1 MNSAD
6 GKVFC
11 IPDGYEVVDKSLE
24 DIKYNLHPNFDE
36 EEIEFMSTRVR
47 YSKALDG
54 TDYIPGCIGLNNIQD
69 SDYQNVI
76 IQMLCTV
83 IPLRNYLLGYQ
94 PPSERKPDPV
104 LATIAQLFRKMY
116 NPRNFKG
123 VVSPH
128 EFYQAVGRVTQKK
141 RGDSVIRVTHVSGFY
156 AKQMDPVAFFS
167 WLEGQVAV
175 SISPTLMGYLHRK
188 TKDKKGHSLLHDVFQ
203 GEVQVKLCPA
213 HEESRITESKE
224 KTMFMTL
231 ELPDEPLFKDN
242 LDFIPQVPLFNLL
255 EKFNGEKPFEKIA
268 KGGESREIRRHEL
281 MTSKYTV
288 DLVDRHVAAIR
299 KLCKVCCNGF
309 LLQHLEPLVDLL
321 YLAVDRFAQGQDL
334 LAQALCDF
342 TRVASQPFVSCKT
355 SDMITYGHHLPAF
368 VKGIVSVLSYTS
380 PPSDNPPADPEAK
393 AQWEHKKTMS
403 ERLRIEVAH
412 TLACWAR
419 FGLDEESVELLPNQP
434 LIQAVADSGT
444 PNLRILRQSNVMD
457 AVSASFRSEDSPESI
472 VITLGAIRDMSLY
485 RPLAC
490 QITNCGLIS
499 NLVHVIRVN
508 LLGSDVLL
516 VAAEVLWNVLELDW
530 DGATEALGQE
540 EVIESFRDFMYAVLT
555 RGYRFKDKIFRNDMM
570 VLLMYI
576 SKRVE
581 NRSLFAS
588 TGLMSLL
595 LSYAVSAARRKELQA
610 SGILEEQQDA
620 KLLPDLGDD
629 GLKKGGIP
637 IVNTQED
644 MEFRTLIW
652 GTLAR
657 CCSSDDCARLA
668 VKCDLVQS
676 LLECLNPEPPVEQ
689 QKWSQEQRR
698 KVQKKSL
705 HLLQVAVRMGQAFAE
720 KLGQLG
726 AVGTLVELF
735 TDKDNPMTSRQM
747 CECPANAREFRKK
760 DGVEAMRDE
769 VIYRPGDTTDNHLF
783 YSLCVVDCIWNAVVG
798 TRKNEI
804 RFLDAGGLFAL
815 LDCLEV
821 APMIL
826 KRQIIGCL
834 ADLMDSRGGQSV
846 QSSPSANR
854 TTVTKG
860 FERASATAQEH
871 QGSRW
876 LKNDGGE
883 QDSRAKIYSVL
894 KCIGFECQETLSI
907 AERQQMELV
916 KLYPMAVELEMWI
929 KVQESLAS
937 RGIKP
942 VSADRQWI
950 TDSVSERKDQAAWVQ
965 SLQRQLAAERQR
977 EEEAGLDRFYKD
989 LRGRAQIQRVTPP
1002 NGYPDDPLEGRGDEW
1017 SDEWYSLRR
1026 LPPYVICVVKRF
1038 RNNNFFVEKNP
1049 TIVTFPLKGLDLR
1062 DYIHPDCQPAN
1073 PETKYDLVANV
1084 CHDGKPERGTYKVQV
1099 FHQPTSQWFEIHDLR
1114 VTPVLP
1120 QMVALTE
1127 SYIQVYQ
1134 RQDVKPDGSF
1144 GKFDAE
1150 IPELLAEADPGVA
1163 AEIEMAPEARLWMK
1177 KELGC

>member
-1 MNSAD
+1 MGS
-6 GKVFC
+6 
-11 IPDGYEVVDKSLE
+11 P
-24 DIKYNLHPNFDE
+24 
-36 EEIEFMSTRVR
+36 
-47 YSKALDG
+47 
-54 TDYIPGCIGLNNIQD
+54 
-69 SDYQNVI
+69 
-76 IQMLCTV
+76 
-83 IPLRNYLLGYQ
+83 
-94 PPSERKPDPV
+94 
-104 LATIAQLFRKMY
+104 
-116 NPRNFKG
+116 
-123 VVSPH
+123 VSP
-128 EFYQAVGRVTQKK
+128 R
-141 RGDSVIRVTHVSGFY
+141 SVEKLAATFS
-156 AKQMDPVAFFS
+156 DPNRDRMAIPH
-167 WLEGQVAV
+167 A
-175 SISPTLMGYLHRK
+175 
-188 TKDKKGHSLLHDVFQ
+188 
-203 GEVQVKLCPA
+203 
-213 HEESRITESKE
+213 
-224 KTMFMTL
+224 
-231 ELPDEPLFKDN
+231 PDEVNFGS
-242 LDFIPQVPLFNLL
+242 IM
-255 EKFNGEKPFEKIA
+255 
-268 KGGESREIRRHEL
+268 EL

-698 KVQKKSL
+698 KVQLEALSALFQLVQYMPDAFMDADGNSTVLQLLQATRSREVQKKSL

-747 CECPANAREFRKK
+747 CASILATMCKECPANAREFRKK

-834 ADLMDSRGGQSV
+834 ADLMEYKKAAKLFTQWNSQVTMKGALRLLLELWQSEQQAARNLAPDGVIQDLDQPLNPRTAVDMEDGDGSTITSTSHLATKFRHAKNFADTLGGQSV

-1017 SDEWYSLRR
+1017 SDEWS
-1026 LPPYVICVVKRF
+1026 
-1038 RNNNFFVEKNP
+1038 
-1049 TIVTFPLKGLDLR
+1049 D
-1062 DYIHPDCQPAN
+1062 DPDSP
-1073 PETKYDLVANV
+1073 
-1084 CHDGKPERGTYKVQV
+1084 
-1099 FHQPTSQWFEIHDLR
+1099 
-1114 VTPVLP
+1114 
-1120 QMVALTE
+1120 
-1127 SYIQVYQ
+1127 
-1134 RQDVKPDGSF
+1134 
-1144 GKFDAE
+1144 
-1150 IPELLAEADPGVA
+1150 
-1163 AEIEMAPEARLWMK
+1163 
-1177 KELGC
+1177 

>member
-1 MNSAD
+1 MDNTAEPNRGMVASA
-6 GKVFC
+6 
-11 IPDGYEVVDKSLE
+11 
-24 DIKYNLHPNFDE
+24 
-36 EEIEFMSTRVR
+36 
-47 YSKALDG
+47 
-54 TDYIPGCIGLNNIQD
+54 
-69 SDYQNVI
+69 
-76 IQMLCTV
+76 
-83 IPLRNYLLGYQ
+83 
-94 PPSERKPDPV
+94 
-104 LATIAQLFRKMY
+104 
-116 NPRNFKG
+116 
-123 VVSPH
+123 
-128 EFYQAVGRVTQKK
+128 
-141 RGDSVIRVTHVSGFY
+141 
-156 AKQMDPVAFFS
+156 
-167 WLEGQVAV
+167 
-175 SISPTLMGYLHRK
+175 
-188 TKDKKGHSLLHDVFQ
+188 
-203 GEVQVKLCPA
+203 
-213 HEESRITESKE
+213 
-224 KTMFMTL
+224 
-231 ELPDEPLFKDN
+231 PDEV
-242 LDFIPQVPLFNLL
+242 DFGAIM
-255 EKFNGEKPFEKIA
+255 
-268 KGGESREIRRHEL
+268 EL

-309 LLQHLEPLVDLL
+309 LLRHLEPLVELL
-321 YLAVDRFAQGQDL
+321 YLSVDRFAKGQD

-368 VKGIVSVLSYTS
+368 VKGIVSVLTYTL
-380 PPSDNPPADPEAK
+380 PPTEGPPVEPEAK
-393 AQWEHKKTMS
+393 AQWEHKKNMS

-419 FGLDEESVELLPNQP
+419 FGLDEDSVELLPNQP

-540 EVIESFRDFMYAVLT
+540 EVIESFRDFMHAVLT

-588 TGLMSLL
+588 TGLMTLL
-595 LSYAVSAARRKELQA
+595 LSYAVSEKRRKDLQA
-610 SGILEEQQDA
+610 SGDLENNL
-620 KLLPDLGDD
+620 KSKVLPDLDD
-629 GLKKGGIP
+629 APKKGGIP
-637 IVNTQED
+637 IINTQED
-644 MEFRTLIW
+644 MEFRTLLW

-657 CCSSDDCARLA
+657 CCSSEDCAKLA
-668 VKCDLVQS
+668 VQCGLVPS
-676 LLECLNPEPPVEQ
+676 LLECLDPEPPVEQ

-698 KVQKKSL
+698 KIQLEALSALFQLVQYIPEAFMEAEGNSTVLQLLQATRSREVQKKCL
-705 HLLQVAVRMGQAFAE
+705 HLLQVAVRMGKAFAE
-720 KLGQLG
+720 KLGQIG

-747 CECPANAREFRKK
+747 CASILATMCKECPANAREFRKK

-769 VIYRPGDTTDNHLF
+769 VIYRPGETTDNHLF
-783 YSLCVVDCIWNAVVG
+783 YSLCVVDCIWNAVIG

-826 KRQIIGCL
+826 KRQIIGTL
-834 ADLMDSRGGQSV
+834 ADLMEYKKAAKLFTQWNSQVTMKGALRLLLELWQSEQEAAGNLAPDGVIKDLDQPLNPRPARHDEDAESTVTSASRLAGKFRHAKNFADTLGGQSV
-846 QSSPSANR
+846 GGQSTGSANR

-860 FERASATAQEH
+860 FERASASAQEH
-871 QGSRW
+871 QGSQW
-876 LKNDGGE
+876 LTNGFERDC
-883 QDSRAKIYSVL
+883 RAKIYAVL

-907 AERQQMELV
+907 LERQQMELV
-916 KLYPMAVELEMWI
+916 KLYPNAVELEMWI

-950 TDSVSERKDQAAWVQ
+950 EDSVTERKDQAAWVQ
-965 SLQRQLAAERQR
+965 SIQRQLAVERQR

-989 LRGRAQIQRVTPP
+989 LRGRAQIQRMTPSI
-1002 NGYPDDPLEGRGDEW
+1002 GYPASQHGPSED
-1017 SDEWYSLRR
+1017 SDEW
-1026 LPPYVICVVKRF
+1026 
-1038 RNNNFFVEKNP
+1038 NP
-1049 TIVTFPLKGLDLR
+1049 
-1062 DYIHPDCQPAN
+1062 
-1073 PETKYDLVANV
+1073 
-1084 CHDGKPERGTYKVQV
+1084 
-1099 FHQPTSQWFEIHDLR
+1099 S
-1114 VTPVLP
+1114 
-1120 QMVALTE
+1120 
-1127 SYIQVYQ
+1127 
-1134 RQDVKPDGSF
+1134 DVDSP
-1144 GKFDAE
+1144 
-1150 IPELLAEADPGVA
+1150 
-1163 AEIEMAPEARLWMK
+1163 
-1177 KELGC
+1177 

>member
-1 MNSAD
+1 MDATAEPRPMAVASA
-6 GKVFC
+6 
-11 IPDGYEVVDKSLE
+11 
-24 DIKYNLHPNFDE
+24 
-36 EEIEFMSTRVR
+36 
-47 YSKALDG
+47 
-54 TDYIPGCIGLNNIQD
+54 
-69 SDYQNVI
+69 
-76 IQMLCTV
+76 
-83 IPLRNYLLGYQ
+83 
-94 PPSERKPDPV
+94 
-104 LATIAQLFRKMY
+104 
-116 NPRNFKG
+116 
-123 VVSPH
+123 
-128 EFYQAVGRVTQKK
+128 
-141 RGDSVIRVTHVSGFY
+141 
-156 AKQMDPVAFFS
+156 
-167 WLEGQVAV
+167 
-175 SISPTLMGYLHRK
+175 
-188 TKDKKGHSLLHDVFQ
+188 
-203 GEVQVKLCPA
+203 
-213 HEESRITESKE
+213 
-224 KTMFMTL
+224 
-231 ELPDEPLFKDN
+231 PDEV
-242 LDFIPQVPLFNLL
+242 DFGAIM
-255 EKFNGEKPFEKIA
+255 
-268 KGGESREIRRHEL
+268 EL
-281 MTSKYTV
+281 MTSKYTI

-309 LLQHLEPLVDLL
+309 LLRHLEALVELL
-321 YLAVDRFAQGQDL
+321 YLSVDRFAKGQDM
-334 LAQALCDF
+334 AQALCDF

-368 VKGIVSVLSYTS
+368 VKGIVSVLTYTS
-380 PPSDNPPADPEAK
+380 PPDGPLMDEDK
-393 AQWEHKKTMS
+393 AQWEHKKNML

-419 FGLDEESVELLPNQP
+419 FGLDEDSVELLPNQP

-540 EVIESFRDFMYAVLT
+540 EVIESFRDFMQAVLT

-588 TGLMSLL
+588 TGLMTLL
-595 LSYAVSAARRKELQA
+595 LSYAVSEKRRKELHA
-610 SGILEEQQDA
+610 SGILENHMKEA
-620 KLLPDLGDD
+620 KVLPDMVDD
-629 GLKKGGIP
+629 QPKKGGIP
-637 IVNTQED
+637 IINTQED
-644 MEFRTLIW
+644 MEFRTLLW

-657 CCSSDDCARLA
+657 CCSSEDCARLA
-668 VKCDLVQS
+668 VECGLVPS
-676 LLECLNPEPPVEQ
+676 LLECLDPEPPIEQ

-698 KVQKKSL
+698 KIQLEALSALFQLVQYMPDAFMDADGNSTVLQLLQATRSREVQKKSL
-705 HLLQVAVRMGQAFAE
+705 HLLQVAVRMGKAFAE

-747 CECPANAREFRKK
+747 CASILASMCKECPANAREFRKK

-769 VIYRPGDTTDNHLF
+769 VIYRPGETTDNHLF
-783 YSLCVVDCIWNAVVG
+783 YSLCVVDCIWNSVIG

-826 KRQIIGCL
+826 KRQIIGTL
-834 ADLMDSRGGQSV
+834 ADLMEYKKAAKLFTQWNSQVTMKGALRLLLELWQSEQEAAGNLAPDGIIQDLDQPLNPGNARVPVDEEAASTVTSASRLAGKFRHAQNFAETLGGQSV
-846 QSSPSANR
+846 GGQSNTSANR

-876 LKNDGGE
+876 LSNGTFE
-883 QDSRAKIYSVL
+883 QDCRAKIYAVL

-907 AERQQMELV
+907 VERQQMELV
-916 KLYPMAVELEMWI
+916 KLYPNAVELEMWI

-950 TDSVSERKDQAAWVQ
+950 EDSVTERKDQAAWVQ
-965 SLQRQLAAERQR
+965 SIQRQLAAERQR

-989 LRGRAQIQRVTPP
+989 LRGRAQIQKMAPSQVGYPLSP
-1002 NGYPDDPLEGRGDEW
+1002 NGASEESDDWNP
-1017 SDEWYSLRR
+1017 SDVDS
-1026 LPPYVICVVKRF
+1026 P
-1038 RNNNFFVEKNP
+1038 
-1049 TIVTFPLKGLDLR
+1049 
-1062 DYIHPDCQPAN
+1062 
-1073 PETKYDLVANV
+1073 
-1084 CHDGKPERGTYKVQV
+1084 
-1099 FHQPTSQWFEIHDLR
+1099 
-1114 VTPVLP
+1114 
-1120 QMVALTE
+1120 
-1127 SYIQVYQ
+1127 
-1134 RQDVKPDGSF
+1134 
-1144 GKFDAE
+1144 
-1150 IPELLAEADPGVA
+1150 
-1163 AEIEMAPEARLWMK
+1163 
-1177 KELGC
+1177 